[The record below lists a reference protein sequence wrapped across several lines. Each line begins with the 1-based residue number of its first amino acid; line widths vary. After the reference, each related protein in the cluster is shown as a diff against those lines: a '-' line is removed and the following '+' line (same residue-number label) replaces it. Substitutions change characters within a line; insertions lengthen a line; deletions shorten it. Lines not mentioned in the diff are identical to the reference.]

1 VIRRARVNRAPEV
14 KEVSVRASGLE
25 ETYDGRTDKKKPKA
39 VIRRWLGRG
48 KLRAWE
54 EA

>member
-1 VIRRARVNRAPEV
+1 MIRRARVNRAPEV

-39 VIRRWLGRG
+39 VIVASVESEPVEG
-48 KLRAWE
+48 
-54 EA
+54 